1 MVRGISALDGARDQH
16 TGWREGS
23 AHWMVC
29 CTAFGRLEHTQLV
42 QAGRRSKE
50 QITSERAGGGGGM
63 LAAAGMC

>member
-1 MVRGISALDGARDQH
+1 
-16 TGWREGS
+16 
-23 AHWMVC
+23 MVC
-29 CTAFGRLEHTQLV
+29 CTAFDRLEHAQLV